1 MENKSNFTHAEKGD
15 QGASCNARVS
25 TGFTGFLLAAAIVGV
40 VLWLIL
46 R

>member
-1 MENKSNFTHAEKGD
+1 MENKPNFTHARKGE
-15 QGASCNARVS
+15 QGASCNVRVS
-25 TGFTGFLLAAAIVGV
+25 TGFTGFLLAAAIVGA